1 MRNVVVWGCHAKF
14 PDVDHAVIKGK
25 PFSEIPANF
34 QESTLDTE
42 KDSMKNSVF
51 FGRVLCFGCIMM
63 YLDLAVF

>member
-42 KDSMKNSVF
+42 KDSIKNSGVF
-51 FGRVLCFGCIMM
+51 FGGGSSALDVL
-63 YLDLAVF
+63 